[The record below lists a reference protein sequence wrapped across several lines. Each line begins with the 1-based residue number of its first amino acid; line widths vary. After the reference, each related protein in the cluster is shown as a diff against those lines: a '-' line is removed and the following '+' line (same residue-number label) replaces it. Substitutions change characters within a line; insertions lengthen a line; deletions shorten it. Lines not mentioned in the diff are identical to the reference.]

1 MTETVTEKV
10 HMTRVEV
17 EARSIISTTDLM
29 DYQPSGEIRAE
40 AEECRKGK
48 KVVADV
54 RDSGKDVVIT

>member
-1 MTETVTEKV
+1 
-10 HMTRVEV
+10 MTRVEV